1 MNKLT
6 IKQEETRAAQVLKS
20 IELTN
25 DICTR
30 IADGE
35 SLRSICREDGYP
47 AIGSF
52 LRWVAEDD
60 ILREQYARAMEMRA
74 DCLFEEM
81 TDIADDATNDFMDKV
96 GQDGS
101 LGDKVLNAEHIQRS
115 RLRIETRKWVTGR
128 MNPKKYGESSKV
140 TLSGDKDNPIIV
152 KSARDL
158 TDDDLANIAAGSGAR
173 VAE

>member
-1 MNKLT
+1 MALT
-6 IKQEETRAAQVLKS
+6 IKQEETRAAAVHKTK
-20 IELTN
+20 ELTD

-35 SLRSICREDGYP
+35 SLRAICRDEDYP
-47 AIGSF
+47 SLGSF
-52 LRWVAEDD
+52 LRWVAEDE

-81 TDIADDATNDFMDKV
+81 TDIADDASNDFMDKIN
-96 GQDGS
+96 QDGS
-101 LGDKVLNAEHIQRS
+101 IAGQVLNSEHVQRS

-128 MNPKKYGESSKV
+128 MNPKKYGDNSKV
-140 TLSGDKDNPIIV
+140 TLSGDPKNPIIV

-158 TDDDLANIAAGSGAR
+158 TDDDLANIATGSSAR